1 MCSIKTILRHLRD
14 LLLVTLMGIAISF
27 LFAMP
32 VHDFGAFFR
41 WSIVFS
47 FFIGGGLMKGNE
59 LVGWLVSKRVVF
71 EKEPGR
77 ALRINLLA
85 MLAFTITY
93 IVIFNYIFFI
103 LVFGNP
109 ISYLFGKG
117 GILTMFIMFAITA
130 IIVATIYSIQFFK
143 SWREVAINE
152 ERLKRE
158 AISLQ
163 YKALKNQVNPHF
175 LFNSLNALTSL
186 VYQDQDT
193 AVKFIKQL
201 SDVYR
206 YVLEQKDN
214 ELVEI
219 AEEINFV
226 KKYVYLQKI
235 RFGENLKI
243 EIDVPAKTNN
253 VVAPLSLQMLVE
265 NAIKHNTTSSE
276 KPLTIQVL
284 RENGYIIVKNN
295 LQRKSVV
302 KDSGGIGLD
311 NIRARY
317 QHLTDLEFLV
327 EETANEFIVKIPV
340 IGKKGTTTNL
350 VENDNT

>member
-1 MCSIKTILRHLRD
+1 MCSIKSILLHLKD
-14 LLLVTLMGIAISF
+14 LLLITLLGMIISY

-32 VHDFGAFFR
+32 VHDYGGFLK
-41 WSIVFS
+41 WSVVFS

-59 LVGWLVSKRVVF
+59 FVGWLVSKRVVF

-85 MLAFTITY
+85 MLAYTITY

-109 ISYLFGKG
+109 ISYLYGKG

-130 IIVATIYSIQFFK
+130 IIIATIYSIQFFK
-143 SWREVAINE
+143 FWREVAINE

-158 AISLQ
+158 AIALQ

-186 VYQDQDT
+186 VYKDQDT

-206 YVLEQKDN
+206 YVLEHKDN
-214 ELVEI
+214 ELVKVE
-219 AEEINFV
+219 EEISFV
-226 KKYVYLQKI
+226 KKYIYLQQI
-235 RFGENLKI
+235 RFGDNLIVEMDIPKEN
-243 EIDVPAKTNN
+243 NQF
-253 VVAPLSLQMLVE
+253 VAPASLQMLVE
-265 NAIKHNTTSSE
+265 NSLKHNITSSE
-276 KPLTIQVL
+276 KPLTISIC
-284 RENGYIIVKNN
+284 REATYIIVKNN

-302 KDSGGIGLD
+302 KDSGGIGLS
-311 NIRARY
+311 NIRSRY
-317 QHLTDLEFLV
+317 QHLTDREVLV
-327 EETANEFIVKIPV
+327 EETVHEFIVKIPV
-340 IGKKGTTTNL
+340 IEQNKKT
-350 VENDNT
+350 EK

>member
-1 MCSIKTILRHLRD
+1 MCSMKSILRHLKD
-14 LLLVTLMGIAISF
+14 LLLVTLLGIAISF
-27 LFAMP
+27 MFAMP
-32 VHDFGAFFR
+32 VHDFGAFFK

-59 LVGWLVSKRVVF
+59 LVGWFVSKRVVF

-85 MLAFTITY
+85 MLAYTITY
-93 IVIFNYIFFI
+93 IVIFNYVFFI
-103 LVFGNP
+103 LIFGNP

-158 AISLQ
+158 AIALQ

-175 LFNSLNALTSL
+175 LFNSLNALSSL
-186 VYQDQDT
+186 VYQDQKT

-206 YVLEQKDN
+206 YVLEHKDN
-214 ELVEI
+214 ELVKVE
-219 AEEINFV
+219 EEISFV
-226 KKYVYLQKI
+226 KKYIYLQKI
-235 RFGENLKI
+235 RFGENLKV
-243 EIDVPAKTNN
+243 EIDVAKENN
-253 VVAPLSLQMLVE
+253 FEVAPASLQMLVE
-265 NAIKHNTTSSE
+265 NSIKHNIASSE
-276 KPLTIQVL
+276 KPLVISIYC
-284 RENGYIIVKNN
+284 EDGYITIKNN

-302 KDSGGIGLD
+302 KDSGGIGLS
-311 NIRARY
+311 NIRSRY
-317 QHLTDLEFLV
+317 KFLTDREFIV
-327 EETANEFIVKIPV
+327 EETDDEFIVKIPV
-340 IGKKGTTTNL
+340 IEKDK
-350 VENDNT
+350 

>member
-1 MCSIKTILRHLRD
+1 M
-14 LLLVTLMGIAISF
+14 
-27 LFAMP
+27 
-32 VHDFGAFFR
+32 
-41 WSIVFS
+41 
-47 FFIGGGLMKGNE
+47 
-59 LVGWLVSKRVVF
+59 
-71 EKEPGR
+71 
-77 ALRINLLA
+77 
-85 MLAFTITY
+85 
-93 IVIFNYIFFI
+93 
-103 LVFGNP
+103 
-109 ISYLFGKG
+109 
-117 GILTMFIMFAITA
+117 
-130 IIVATIYSIQFFK
+130 
-143 SWREVAINE
+143 
-152 ERLKRE
+152 
-158 AISLQ
+158 
-163 YKALKNQVNPHF
+163 
-175 LFNSLNALTSL
+175 

>member
-1 MCSIKTILRHLRD
+1 
-14 LLLVTLMGIAISF
+14 
-27 LFAMP
+27 
-32 VHDFGAFFR
+32 
-41 WSIVFS
+41 
-47 FFIGGGLMKGNE
+47 MKGNE
-59 LVGWLVSKRVVF
+59 LIGWLVSKKVVF

-85 MLAFTITY
+85 MLAFTIAY
-93 IVIFNYIFFI
+93 IFIFNYVFFI
-103 LVFGNP
+103 LIFGNP
-109 ISYLFGKG
+109 FSYLFGKG

-130 IIVATIYSIQFFK
+130 IIIATIYSIHFFK

-152 ERLKRE
+152 ERLKHE
-158 AISLQ
+158 AIALQ

-175 LFNSLNALTSL
+175 LFNSLNTLSSL
-186 VYQDQDT
+186 VYQNQET

-206 YVLEQKDN
+206 YVLEHKDN
-214 ELVEI
+214 ELVTVE
-219 AEEINFV
+219 EEIGFV

-243 EIDVPAKTNN
+243 KIDILNKNTN

-265 NAIKHNTTSSE
+265 NAIKHNIASSDR
-276 KPLTIQVL
+276 PLKIQVYC
-284 RENGYIIVKNN
+284 ENGYIIVKNN

-311 NIRARY
+311 NIRSRY
-317 QHLTDLEFLV
+317 KFLTDKEFLV
-327 EETANEFIVKIPV
+327 EETAEEFIVKIPV
-340 IGKKGTTTNL
+340 IEKAKS
-350 VENDNT
+350 